1 MIYHL
6 TVKHQLPRSI
16 SRVRVSWPEI
26 ETWRNSARVIRGRRR
41 RRVRK
46 IRSDDGRS
54 SLKSCDMSRKGTQNR
69 ARSDVW
75 LRRNELRVWLAYM
88 RAQQRVGY
96 QMKPPLHAD
105 SDLSLADYHGL

>member
-88 RAQQRVGY
+88 RARPAVRCDAA
-96 QMKPPLHAD
+96 KRRTER
-105 SDLSLADYHGL
+105 S